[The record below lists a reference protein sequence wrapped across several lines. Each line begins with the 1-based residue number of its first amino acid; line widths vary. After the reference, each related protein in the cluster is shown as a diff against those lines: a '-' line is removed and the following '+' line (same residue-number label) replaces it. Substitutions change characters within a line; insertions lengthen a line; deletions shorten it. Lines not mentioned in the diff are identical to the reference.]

1 VLSAPSPSHQP
12 AEFLSGVLEQIL
24 NVIGTAPIYGAEL
37 PPRPTSFVQPNTLS
51 AEDVDRVFGAYGAL
65 AFADLRQPEIGVRIV

>member
-24 NVIGTAPIYGAEL
+24 NVIGTAPIYGAKL

-51 AEDVDRVFGAYGAL
+51 TEDVDRVFGTYGAL
-65 AFADLRQPEIGVRIV
+65 AFANLRQPEIGVRIV